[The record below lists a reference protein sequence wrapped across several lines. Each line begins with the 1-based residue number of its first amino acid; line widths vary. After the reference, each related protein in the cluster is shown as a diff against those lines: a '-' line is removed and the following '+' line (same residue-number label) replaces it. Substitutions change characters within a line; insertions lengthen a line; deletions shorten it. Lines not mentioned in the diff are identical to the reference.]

1 MVERG
6 SHGNSSAC
14 VRGDRAG
21 RLAAWRD
28 GRGSPRALFHAKGDK
43 SPRVTRAELLARL
56 AALKPRL
63 AAQGVTRLRVFGS
76 HARDQ
81 AGADSDIDLIADLD
95 RPLGLHFF
103 TLRDELRERL
113 GARVDLVIEAALAP
127 DIRFTALRDAVD
139 A

>member
-1 MVERG
+1 M
-6 SHGNSSAC
+6 
-14 VRGDRAG
+14 
-21 RLAAWRD
+21 
-28 GRGSPRALFHAKGDK
+28 
-43 SPRVTRAELLARL
+43 TRAELLARL
-56 AALKPRL
+56 AALKPWL

-103 TLRDELRERL
+103 TVQDELRERL
-113 GARVDLVIEAALAP
+113 GARVDLVTEAALAP